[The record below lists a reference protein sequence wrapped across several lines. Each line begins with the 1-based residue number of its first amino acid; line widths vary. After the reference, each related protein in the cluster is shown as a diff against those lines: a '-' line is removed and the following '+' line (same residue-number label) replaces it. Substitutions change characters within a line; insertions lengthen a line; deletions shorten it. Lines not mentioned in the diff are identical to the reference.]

1 MALSKIDV
9 ANMLTG
15 EVPNANVATVG
26 VAKGGTGLTSG
37 TTNQFLK
44 FTGSTTLASA
54 ADNQGLA
61 AASQWRLTTTF
72 ANSALPI
79 TSNWELAD
87 SDGYGSLGS
96 NMTQSS
102 GVFTFPSTGIWLI
115 TYHGAYNNSN
125 ANDRYVNTVIQTD
138 TGSGFD
144 KASITY
150 ANIPQGQFGTS
161 TGAHGVCDFVFDVTN
176 VSTHKIRFGNE
187 ITNSQTQTYGDTN
200 MNQTYITF
208 QKLGDT

>member
-1 MALSKIDV
+1 MPFTTLDLSKQ
-9 ANMLTG
+9 
-15 EVPNANVATVG
+15 
-26 VAKGGTGLTSG
+26 SG
-37 TTNQFLK
+37 TSLPSSIVT
-44 FTGSTTLASA
+44 AS
-54 ADNQGLA
+54 GLPLGIT

-72 ANSALPI
+72 SNSALPI
-79 TSNWELAD
+79 TSNWELVD

-115 TYHGAYNNSN
+115 TYHGAYNNSS

-187 ITNSQTQTYGDTN
+187 ITNSGTQTYGDTN